1 MAEIERAA
9 AIRGKTMRWNWTE
22 GPTRGDTHEHRFAE
36 DGTVTWRSVRPGAEE
51 PAGGTAAPSAERAD
65 YAAIRLA
72 DDINLISYLAPS
84 GFTLTVAVNLSDR
97 TVVGFASND
106 KQWFPIRGNVE
117 PAGQTAQRS

>member
-9 AIRGKTMRWNWTE
+9 AIRGTTMRWTWTE

-36 DGTVTWRSVRPGAEE
+36 DGTVTWRRADPGGAEK
-51 PAGGTAAPSAERAD
+51 PAGATAAPTAERAE
-65 YAAIRLA
+65 YAAIRVA
-72 DDINLISYLAPS
+72 DDIYLISYLAPS
-84 GFTLTVAVNLSDR
+84 GFTLTVVVNLRDL

-117 PAGQTAQRS
+117 RTG